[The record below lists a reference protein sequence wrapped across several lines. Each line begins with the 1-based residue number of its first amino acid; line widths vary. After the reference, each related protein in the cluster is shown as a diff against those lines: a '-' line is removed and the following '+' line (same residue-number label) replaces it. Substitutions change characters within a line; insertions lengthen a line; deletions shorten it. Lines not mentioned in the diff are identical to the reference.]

1 MRNGW
6 TREVR
11 CTYGQGVWSKLF
23 KILYSS
29 IFLAPNHNPKKQWVF
44 KSTSFSLLQKH
55 ISNDNFH
62 FSQRIYTGYVLQNH
76 WTESSN
82 VGCQIDWWR
91 RPVYPKKTTDKLYH
105 YIKYTSSWV
114 GFELTTLVV
123 IGTDCTGTCK
133 SNHHMITT
141 MTTPSS
147 RNITI

>member
-1 MRNGW
+1 MDGHEKWDALMGRGS
-6 TREVR
+6 
-11 CTYGQGVWSKLF
+11 GVNCLKSC
-23 KILYSS
+23 ILAYSWHL
-29 IFLAPNHNPKKQWVF
+29 IIILKNWVF